1 LDHFPD
7 IRGPMLDLVFGQ
19 QQRGRSPDEGIG
31 LTPSGRDFSFG
42 SWPKTPKEALMSPN
56 VHSGILVLAL
66 VAGMTGESAAQETGT
81 PVFKAPYRAFVNHE
95 FGGSISDPGTGTD
108 FALEG
113 FYRYGRGAHDFS
125 IRGGFADG
133 AGSIDTKLLLGGD
146 FRTRVVSY
154 SERFPLDGSLT
165 VGLGSSIG
173 DGPDLFFLPV
183 GISLGRRFNLEGSNT
198 TFVPYLHPVIV
209 PTFGGGDD
217 DVDFALGLGVDIR
230 FSERWAIL
238 ASGGVGDVDGVGVS
252 VAYMR

>member
-1 LDHFPD
+1 
-7 IRGPMLDLVFGQ
+7 
-19 QQRGRSPDEGIG
+19 
-31 LTPSGRDFSFG
+31 
-42 SWPKTPKEALMSPN
+42 MSPN

-154 SERFPLDGSLT
+154 SESFPLDGALT

-198 TFVPYLHPVIV
+198 TFVTPSSCPRSAGATTTWTS
-209 PTFGGGDD
+209 P
-217 DVDFALGLGVDIR
+217 
-230 FSERWAIL
+230 WAS
-238 ASGGVGDVDGVGVS
+238 AWTSASVSGGPSSPAVVS
-252 VAYMR
+252 EMWTASA